1 MSEKTA
7 AKVSTEPLTGN
18 FLKTLRE
25 GGHLFETPCGDGRM
39 VWRKWGEGPFLVL
52 VHGGFG
58 SWNHWCRN
66 IMALSREFT
75 VIAPDLPGL
84 GESDDPDDPKTAEHI
99 GEILAEGLDRVIP
112 SDLEFHMG
120 CFSYGAVPASL
131 AAVHHGHRV
140 RSFTLVGAAGFGP
153 RERPTEGLIR
163 ILPEMDEA
171 TRRATAR
178 NNLAVLMF
186 ADPENV
192 DDLAIDIQLAN
203 TARAR
208 FRSRPLSLS
217 DTVVRNLPLISA
229 RRNAIWGSEDITAKG
244 MLTQR
249 NIAVR
254 DADPDAE
261 IVVMEGIGHWVQY
274 EAADAFNKCYLG
286 MLKRTF

>member
-1 MSEKTA
+1 MSEKSA
-7 AKVSTEPLTGN
+7 AKASIKPLTGN
-18 FLKTLRE
+18 ILKTLQM
-25 GGHLFETPCGDGRM
+25 GGQVIETPCADGRM
-39 VWRKWGEGPFLVL
+39 VWRKWGEGPYVVL

-84 GESDDPDDPKTAEHI
+84 GDSDDPDDPKTAEHI
-99 GEILAEGLDRVIP
+99 GEILADGLDRVIP
-112 SDLEFHMG
+112 PGASFHLG
-120 CFSYGAVPASL
+120 CFSYGAVPGSV
-131 AAVHHGHRV
+131 AAVHHGQRV

-153 RERPTEGLIR
+153 RERPTDGLIR

-186 ADPENV
+186 ADPRNV
-192 DDLAIDIQLAN
+192 DDLAIDIQLVN

-217 DTVVRNLPLISA
+217 DTVLRNLPLISA
-229 RRNAIWGSEDITAKG
+229 RRNAIWGAEDITAKG

-249 NIAVR
+249 NAAITN
-254 DADPDAE
+254 ADPAAQ
-261 IVVMEGIGHWVQY
+261 IVVMDGIGHWVQY

-286 MLKRTF
+286 MLKRTP

>member
-1 MSEKTA
+1 MTEKIA
-7 AKVSTEPLTGN
+7 AKASIEPLMGN
-18 FLKTLRE
+18 ILETLQAE
-25 GGHLFETPCGDGRM
+25 GQVIETACADGRM
-39 VWRKWGEGPFLVL
+39 VWRKWGEGPYVVL

-84 GESDDPDDPKTAEHI
+84 GDSDEPDGPKTAEHI
-99 GEILAEGLDRVIP
+99 GEILADGLDQVIAP
-112 SDLEFHMG
+112 GAGFHIG
-120 CFSYGAVPASL
+120 CFSYGAVPGSV
-131 AAVHHGHRV
+131 AAVRHGHRV
-140 RSFTLVGAAGFGP
+140 CSFTLVGAAGFGP
-153 RERPTEGLIR
+153 RERPTDGLIR

-186 ADPENV
+186 ADPQSV
-192 DDLAIDIQLAN
+192 DDLAVDIQLVN

-217 DTVVRNLPLISA
+217 DTVLRNLPLISA
-229 RRNAIWGSEDITAKG
+229 RQNAIWGAEDITAMG
-244 MLTQR
+244 MLAQR
-249 NIAVR
+249 NAAIK
-254 DADPDAE
+254 DADPDAQ
-261 IVVMEGIGHWVQY
+261 IVVMDGIGHWVQY

-286 MLKRTF
+286 MLKRTP